1 MSLPRVCIC
10 RLVGNRLD
18 VVSSREGERQHE
30 PRSLLA
36 DTTLPCHLRI
46 DNREYIRGTITVGAV
61 LWSRRMCLRFD
72 WLVLAAHNRVW
83 HCGHCE
89 ATTIQLII
97 IYARSASKSIIYHR
111 HKCGESRF
119 LSHSGAPVQWDHPL
133 PRIAPHRFTSHPS
146 LITLALWNA
155 HLSPRI
161 RLFMRGATRPPAN
174 RDDYNENWGWGHGG
188 SASLSTQTH
197 YIIIGHKKTR
207 WRRRSALLGLPPVT

>member
-46 DNREYIRGTITVGAV
+46 DNREYIRGTITV

-161 RLFMRGATRPPAN
+161 RLFVRGASVPHARLPTEMTITRTEAE
-174 RDDYNENWGWGHGG
+174 DMVGVQV
-188 SASLSTQTH
+188 SAH
-197 YIIIGHKKTR
+197 KHII
-207 WRRRSALLGLPPVT
+207 LLLATKRLVEGDEVRF